1 MIIEG
6 SHKETETGIFVSEI
20 QERSAA
26 LHVRLSLYISRCASI
41 SRLYHCQWVGGSVV
55 VSKLGAFKPVYIRQ
69 KACDHDQGSRT
80 MSSRHHVIMLS
91 SPSITTFWELVATF
105 VILLH
110 LLATFAIFWQLW
122 QLLRAFHNFCS
133 LLATFAI
140 FWQLFGIFYNFWYLK
155 QILPTIGIS

>member
-26 LHVRLSLYISRCASI
+26 LHLRLSLYISRCASI

-80 MSSRHHVIMLS
+80 VSSRHHVIK
-91 SPSITTFWELVATF
+91 SIDHHLLGTCGNFCHTFTSF
-105 VILLH
+105 GNFCH
-110 LLATFAIFWQLW
+110 LLATLATFKSFS
-122 QLLRAFHNFCS
+122 QLLQSFGNFCH
-133 LLATFAI
+133 LLATVWNFL
-140 FWQLFGIFYNFWYLK
+140 QLLV
-155 QILPTIGIS
+155 S